1 MKVIRDRELFDK
13 QLLENKEAA
22 LQMLKDGDGN
32 YLEEIR
38 IGKQKYKIYT
48 EAADALFFESAS
60 YLLPEGY
67 AAFIVGGI
75 KYEKKEIGRSDFKNW
90 YFVGDADFKGAGF
103 TGIASFSGALVT
115 GVADFRGAKFARYAD
130 FAGAKFGKLKD
141 SVRC

>member
-38 IGKQKYKIYT
+38 IGEQKYKIYT

-60 YLLPEGY
+60 DSPNLHLTHRLVVCSGSVGRLSDRNVRRYL
-67 AAFIVGGI
+67 
-75 KYEKKEIGRSDFKNW
+75 EIRSFP
-90 YFVGDADFKGAGF
+90 Y
-103 TGIASFSGALVT
+103 IPILASHRWHGS
-115 GVADFRGAKFARYAD
+115 R
-130 FAGAKFGKLKD
+130 
-141 SVRC
+141 